1 MKTLYIFQILWSLHM
16 QQFFRNVLLPVVYK
30 QSLRSKSNCT
40 FLLQLFIEMKKKE
53 ICYMYS
59 KWNEKYTHVA
69 KKNQWL
75 GQDISLLSFTHKT
88 IYLILKGLIFVNP
101 FDFSFIWDSDIFS
114 LGRTGLVHLFINK
127 WIEIWFCLPHKIHQ
141 IPDSSAV
148 LKIEVRIQFYIL

>member
-1 MKTLYIFQILWSLHM
+1 M

-75 GQDISLLSFTHKT
+75 GQDISLLSFTHNT

-148 LKIEVRIQFYIL
+148 LKIEVRILFHILLEKHNFQS